1 MMVAG
6 HERWRSEYR
15 DNRYLRHLSDE
26 ELHQRGRDTLNVNLS
41 VTKDAKIGL
50 LLPQEFGSEAM
61 ERWTHYLE
69 ECSLRGF
76 EYVQGMKD
84 MGVKDAVPDLL
95 GDNGRR
101 AAKAIGEL
109 KNADKGQLFKFG
121 KNKYLSPLLSQG
133 KLRIQPA
140 SSFASPQH
148 NIAVGDTETAR
159 SFNVS
164 VRVQDLKNRSAGDGS
179 IVNAQLEFTISSF
192 TDYWMTCFGKSLQPR
207 MAVDFEADSMLVV
220 YNAEEFRRRLRN
232 AVRNVTNYSKMGHGA
247 VKYFDPYLPNC
258 DIRNIP
264 LIKPFKFYYQHEFR
278 YYWLPIEPVSELKF
292 IEVEM
297 GSLHDIC
304 DLVAW

>member
-1 MMVAG
+1 MG
-6 HERWRSEYR
+6 PERFQYQKT
-15 DNRYLRHLSDE
+15 RYLRHLSDE
-26 ELHQRGRDTLNVNLS
+26 ELYQRGREAYNATMRTTLEGKMS
-41 VTKDAKIGL
+41 
-50 LLPQEFGSEAM
+50 LLPIKGSGSIPIQ
-61 ERWTHYLE
+61 RFQHYIS
-69 ECSLRGF
+69 ECSLRGIDF
-76 EYVQGMKD
+76 PEAMAHLKVYENL
-84 MGVKDAVPDLL
+84 PDPLD
-95 GDNGRR
+95 DNGRR
-101 AAKAIGEL
+101 AAKAIREF
-109 KNADKGQLFKFG
+109 KAADKAQLFKFG
-121 KNKYLSPLLSQG
+121 KGKYLSPLLNEG

-148 NIAVGDTETAR
+148 NAAVGDTETTR
-159 SFNVS
+159 SFKVS
-164 VRVQDLKNRSAGDGS
+164 VSEADLQNQLTADGS

-220 YNAEEFRRRLRN
+220 YNTEEFRRRLRK
-232 AVRNVTNYSKMGHGA
+232 AVRSVTNYSKMGHGA

-258 DIRNIP
+258 DIQNIP
-264 LIKPFKFYYQHEFR
+264 LIKPFKYYYQHEFR